1 MRLCTASENVM
12 KNLVLSAAL
21 AFACSAQAKE
31 WKGIGEFGLAI
42 TSGNTDTQN
51 INGKL
56 DMSKETDAWKHE
68 FDLSVLQAKGPTTRD
83 RFVPVSPGSPLL
95 QLNRQAGNFKVA
107 QRYEASWTSGYK
119 LSETS
124 YIFGNLRYEND
135 EFGAYENQTV
145 AGLGYGFYVIKAEA
159 TKLRFE
165 IGAGYRRAQKQ
176 DEYEQLATIGATPP
190 FPYVRNQF
198 DKQGDGIVRGR
209 MKFKHELTK
218 STDIYDSFLIE
229 AGSDNKFMQNE
240 LGVAVKMS
248 DAFAVKVGFQVRH
261 NSDVSNA
268 TSKTDRLFT
277 TNLVY
282 SF

>member
-1 MRLCTASENVM
+1 M

-21 AFACSAQAKE
+21 ALACSAQAKE

-56 DMSKETDAWKHE
+56 GLSKETDAWKHE
-68 FDLSVLQAKGPTTRD
+68 FGLEFLQAKGPTTRD
-83 RFVPVSPGSPLL
+83 RFVPTNSGSQFLL
-95 QLNRQAGNFKVA
+95 NSETGNFKVA
-107 QRYEASWTSGYK
+107 QRYEASGTSGYK

-124 YIFGNLRYEND
+124 YVFGNVRYEND
-135 EFGAYENQTV
+135 EFGAYDNQTV
-145 AGLGYGFYVIKAEA
+145 AGLGYGFYVIKEKP
-159 TKLRFE
+159 TKLLFE
-165 IGAGYRRAQKQ
+165 IGAGYRRSQKQ

-198 DKQGDGIVRGR
+198 DKQGDGIVRGK
-209 MKFKHELTK
+209 MEFKHELTEN
-218 STDIYDSFLIE
+218 TDLYDSFLIE
-229 AGSDNKFMQNE
+229 AGSDNKFMQND
-240 LGVAVKMS
+240 LGVAVRMS
-248 DAFAVKVGFQVRH
+248 NTFAVKVGFQVRH
-261 NSDVSNA
+261 NSEVSNA
-268 TSKTDRLFT
+268 ASKTDRLFT